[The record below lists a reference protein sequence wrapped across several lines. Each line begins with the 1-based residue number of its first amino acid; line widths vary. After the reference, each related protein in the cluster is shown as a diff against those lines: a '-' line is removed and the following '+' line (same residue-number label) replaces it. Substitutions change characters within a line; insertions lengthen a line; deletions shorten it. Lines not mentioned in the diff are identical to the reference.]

1 MRFIKSKN
9 LIRVKLFH
17 NVPCD
22 PFIRNVK
29 DEYEAY
35 AFIETQLDFL
45 TFLNQDNPKDID
57 IAFIIEMFDDGEWA
71 PYWNEAMGGDWE
83 HIQKYVM

>member
-9 LIRVKLFH
+9 LIRVKVFH

-45 TFLNQDNPKDID
+45 TFLNQDNPLP
-57 IAFIIEMFDDGEWA
+57 IIKHL
-71 PYWNEAMGGDWE
+71 YN
-83 HIQKYVM
+83 KSNVYVFYYRDV